1 MHKPIVVFLIIV
13 LSATA
18 FFDSSAAGFGA
29 PEVEWSEIY
38 SGYMVAS
45 VIQTSDLGYAISG
58 TGATFLPD
66 GHLEQLEPL
75 LLKVNS
81 TGAIQWEK
89 TYPFK
94 GYKALSVIQTS
105 QDLGYALIFNGG
117 VMLKL
122 DANGKA
128 QWNRDFA
135 LNYYQYCE
143 AMQTSDGGYA
153 IIGQGNAGVLI
164 KTDYEGNALWNKT
177 FGGSSG
183 SSINDVFETEDGD
196 IAVLGSWGMF
206 PWFAKT
212 DADGNLILNQTF
224 ALIPGP
230 TVFYSAAESEDGGFT
245 LAGGD
250 GTYAY
255 LTAMSSE
262 GVVQWNK
269 QFEPSRYGF
278 VSIVQTK
285 DGGYAA
291 FDNYTIVRTNSLGNS
306 KWTLTF
312 DPENNTLND
321 FSLSYGYPGN
331 PMTLIE
337 DGGYAVVGTY
347 GSPNRIFLTK
357 FTPESEIGPDETGLS
372 LTLIVIAVIIVVV
385 VSFGLVAYFLSRK
398 KMRPA

>member
-1 MHKPIVVFLIIV
+1 
-13 LSATA
+13 
-18 FFDSSAAGFGA
+18 
-29 PEVEWSEIY
+29 
-38 SGYMVAS
+38 
-45 VIQTSDLGYAISG
+45 
-58 TGATFLPD
+58 
-66 GHLEQLEPL
+66 
-75 LLKVNS
+75 
-81 TGAIQWEK
+81 
-89 TYPFK
+89 
-94 GYKALSVIQTS
+94 
-105 QDLGYALIFNGG
+105 LGYALIFNGG

-122 DANGKA
+122 DAGGKV

-164 KTDYEGNALWNKT
+164 KTDYEGNVLWNKT
-177 FGGSSG
+177 FAG
-183 SSINDVFETEDGD
+183 SSINDVLETEDGD
-196 IAVLGSWGMF
+196 IAVMGSWGMF

-224 ALIPGP
+224 ALSPGP
-230 TVFYSAAESEDGGFT
+230 TVFYSAAKSADGGFT

-255 LTAMSSE
+255 LTAISSE
-262 GVVQWNK
+262 GVVQWKK

-291 FDNYTIVRTNSLGNS
+291 FDNYTIVKTDALGNS
-306 KWTLTF
+306 KWALTF

-331 PMTLIE
+331 PMTLAQ
-337 DGGYAVVGTY
+337 DGGYAIVGTY
-347 GSPNRIFLTK
+347 ASPNRIFLTK
-357 FTPESEIGPDETGLS
+357 FNPELEIAPDETGLFLAS
-372 LTLIVIAVIIVVV
+372 IVIALIIVVV
-385 VSFGLVAYFLSRK
+385 VSFGLVAYFLRRK
-398 KMRPA
+398 KRRAA